1 MKSQN
6 HSLFIML
13 SALLLITV
21 FVLSD
26 SIAVQEVFKEMDG
39 NMDGKITL
47 SEFEKNMKEH
57 SFQMLDMDDNTK
69 MEKDKSNP
77 CENITDREKHVV
89 KFERMDKDKDRKISF
104 FEYSDY
110 SDKEINLEEA
120 FMGLDRDGNN
130 SLAPDEITVRPCL
143 KMITIKFK

>member
-6 HSLFIML
+6 HSLFIIL
-13 SALLLITV
+13 SALLLIAV

-26 SIAVQEVFKEMDG
+26 SIAIQEVFKEMDG

-57 SFQMLDMDDNTK
+57 SFQMLDMDDNTT

-77 CENITDREKHVV
+77 CENISDKKKHVV
-89 KFERMDKDKDRKISF
+89 IFERMDKDKDRKISF

-110 SDKEINLEEA
+110 SDKEFHLEEA
-120 FMGLDRDGNN
+120 FMGFDKDGNN
-130 SLAPDEITVRPCL
+130 SLTPDEITVRPCL